1 MLLIKNKFELH
12 QYTLLLNFSL
22 YIAKRY
28 LLSKSSNNAI
38 NIISIIASAG
48 IVISAMSLFV
58 VLSVFSGLR
67 DFSTQFTNNLD
78 PDLKLNPVAGK
89 SFFISRE
96 QELQLK
102 ANNNIAG
109 FSKIIEE
116 RVLFNFVDK
125 QMVTYLKGVDA
136 NFVNVNGTSKKIF
149 SGFWLKPDTYQV
161 VIGYGIATKL
171 SVGLLDFNNQF
182 EVYVPKAGVG
192 TIENEEEAFNK
203 SVLIPVGIYNI
214 SDDLDSKYVF
224 ADLALGQE
232 LLQFKPNQISGIEI
246 KLQPNSNRDSAIA
259 AIAAIFKNKVQVKTR
274 EQLNETMYKM
284 LNTENLAVY
293 LIFTLVIIIALFNL
307 IGALIMMILD
317 KKNNLITLTH
327 LGVEIKNLRS
337 IFLLQGVLLSFFGGV
352 LGIFLGIIVVVLQQQ
367 TNFIMVSESLPYP
380 VICSFFNLFVV
391 LATIVTLGFVA
402 SVIASSRVSKT
413 LLK

>member
-1 MLLIKNKFELH
+1 MF
-12 QYTLLLNFSL
+12 
-22 YIAKRY
+22 
-28 LLSKSSNNAI
+28 SKSKNNAI
-38 NIISIIASAG
+38 NSISIIAAVG
-48 IVISAMSLFV
+48 IVVSAMSLFV

-67 DFSTQFTNNLD
+67 NFSVQFTNNLD
-78 PDLKLNPVAGK
+78 PDLKLNATSGK
-89 SFFISRE
+89 SFFISPA
-96 QELQLK
+96 QVMQLK
-102 ANNNIAG
+102 AINQIQSS
-109 FSKIIEE
+109 SKVIEE

-149 SGFWLKPDTYQV
+149 SGFWLKPTTYQV
-161 VIGYGIATKL
+161 VIGYGIASKL
-171 SVGLLDFNNQF
+171 SLGLLDFNNQF
-182 EVYVPKAGVG
+182 EVYVPKAGKG
-192 TIENEEEAFNK
+192 TIENEEDAFNK

-224 ADLALGQE
+224 ADLQLTQQ

-246 KLQPNSNRDSAIA
+246 KLRPNANKEAVIKE
-259 AIAAIFKNKVQVKTR
+259 IVTIFDNKVQVKTR

-284 LNTENLAVY
+284 LNTENIAVY

-317 KKNNLITLTH
+317 KKNNLKTLTH
-327 LGVEIKNLRS
+327 LGVELKNLRF
-337 IFLLQGVLLSFFGGV
+337 IFLIQGVLLSFFGGV
-352 LGIFLGIIVVVLQQQ
+352 MGVILGCILVVVQQQ

-380 VICSFFNLFVV
+380 VVFNFFNLFVV
-391 LATIVTLGFVA
+391 LATIVLLGFAA
-402 SVIASSRVSKT
+402 SLIASSRVSKT